1 MARPDTREKLNAVGS
16 EPCYNNP
23 EQTAALLRS
32 DIDKYGK
39 ITRDAKITPR

>member
-1 MARPDTREKLNAVGS
+1 MGS
-16 EPCYNNP
+16 EPYYNNA

-39 ITRDAKITPR
+39 IIKAANIKPE